1 MQVSTQTATPRKK
14 RTRFY
19 ETYISKLL
27 KQVSPDNGI
36 TSNAKQQLNSTL
48 CAITKLI
55 SHQVS
60 EITQMAKK
68 RTTTDK
74 EVYSALNTIFVPE
87 LAKSIM
93 AMCEQALV
101 NYTEDVTS
109 KGSTRQERAGIIFP
123 PSVAEKYLRNFSISK
138 LMVSSSAPVVLAAAV
153 ECLAGEI
160 LENASQS
167 AKQNKRVRLTIRDLE
182 IGIRTDEEIS
192 AFFNK
197 HNISFL
203 GGGVMPYIPPSLL
216 VRKPRRYR
224 AAPKKTKR
232 SHRYRPGT
240 VSLREIKRFQKTSNC
255 LTLPKFPFERYTRSI
270 IKELE
275 DSSNFSSKDA
285 PLKVSK
291 ELFITL
297 QYFVEQ
303 RIVSLLQ
310 KAGMVAIHAGR
321 VKLLASDIAL
331 VKTIEGTTKHTPE
344 HAQPLSVEDKLGDA
358 KKEFIEADT
367 NHDGHLSLSEF
378 QEWKKKKVSTTES

>member
-1 MQVSTQTATPRKK
+1 
-14 RTRFY
+14 
-19 ETYISKLL
+19 
-27 KQVSPDNGI
+27 
-36 TSNAKQQLNSTL
+36 
-48 CAITKLI
+48 
-55 SHQVS
+55 
-60 EITQMAKK
+60 MAKK
-68 RTTTDK
+68 RTMTGK

-93 AMCEQALV
+93 AMCKQALL
-101 NYTEDVTS
+101 NYTEDVTN

-123 PSVAEKYLRNFSISK
+123 PSVTEKYLRNFGISK

-192 AFFNK
+192 VFFDK

-203 GGGVMPYIPPSLL
+203 GGGVMPFIPPSLL
-216 VRKPRRYR
+216 IRKPRRYNKTG
-224 AAPKKTKR
+224 PKKTKR

-275 DSSNFSSKDA
+275 NSSNFSSKDA

-358 KKEFIEADT
+358 TKEFIEADT
-367 NHDGHLSLSEF
+367 NHDGQLSLSEF
-378 QEWKKKKVSTTES
+378 QEWKKKKVSNTES